1 MTDPE
6 RLLSLL
12 EDAKKQLDESPSL
25 LKNPEPPPGLTTKQ
39 WLESGE
45 AGLREK

>member
-12 EDAKKQLDESPSL
+12 EEAKKQLNESPSL
-25 LKNPEPPPGLTTKQ
+25 SKNPEPPPGYSTKQ
-39 WLESGE
+39 WLEE
-45 AGLREK
+45 DDTDC